1 MPMPY
6 VMGQTVHDADSHVME
21 LPGTIERYA
30 DPAWR
35 EALAARIRKK
45 ADDGWVEKARALQRD
60 PEFRAGQAENLL
72 LRKNY
77 QALGAFDSADRPLAI
92 DLLGFA
98 SQLVFSTAGLSLFE
112 LEHGDDPALA
122 VEAARAHNRMMVDY
136 CSVDRRLLPTAYV
149 PLVDRARAAEVA
161 REAIALGAKG
171 LMIPSR
177 VPKHHAPSHA
187 DFDPLWALAQE
198 AGLPILFHVG
208 GEKKLD
214 PAYFDNGGPQVLDFH
229 GGAENFTS
237 VSFMAI
243 PVSIWQT
250 LPVLVFDGVFDR
262 FPDLKFGAIELGAGW
277 LPSLMQFMDSAALAF
292 GKEDRIKA
300 LSARPSDILR
310 RQFFATPYPHENVGW
325 IIRNVGEDMCLFSS
339 DFPHVEGGRNPLKR
353 FNESLEGLPAS
364 AHAKFFRDN
373 FIAMMGAGLDA
384 SLHDIEGLAAA

>member
-1 MPMPY
+1 MPY
-6 VMGQTVHDADSHVME
+6 VEGQTVHDADSHVME
-21 LPGTIERYA
+21 LPGTIERYI
-30 DPAWR
+30 DPAFR
-35 EALAARIRKK
+35 EALSAKLRKAARDE
-45 ADDGWVEKARALQRD
+45 AWVEQARALQED
-60 PEFRAGQAENLL
+60 PAFRAGQTDNLL

-77 QALGAFDSADRPLAI
+77 QALGAFDPVDRPLAV

-98 SQLVFSTAGLSLFE
+98 SQLVFTTAGLSLFA
-112 LEHGDDPALA
+112 LEHGDDPVLA

-136 CSVDRRLLPTAYV
+136 CQVDRRLLPTAYV
-149 PLVDRARAAEVA
+149 PLVDRARAVEVA
-161 REAIALGAKG
+161 REAIALGCKG
-171 LMIPSR
+171 LMIPSQ
-177 VPKHHAPSHA
+177 VPKYHAPSHA
-187 DFDPLWALAQE
+187 DFDSLWALAQE

-292 GKEDRIKA
+292 GKEERLQR
-300 LSARPSDILR
+300 LSAKPSEILK

-325 IIRNVGEDMCLFSS
+325 IISQVGEDMCLFSS

-353 FNESLEGLPAS
+353 FNDSLEGVSTAGRR
-364 AHAKFFRDN
+364 KFFRDN
-373 FIAMMGAGLDA
+373 FVNLMGAGLPAD
-384 SLHDIEGLAAA
+384 LHDIPGLVAA

>member
-1 MPMPY
+1 MPY
-6 VMGQTVHDADSHVME
+6 VEGQTVHDADAHVME

-35 EALAARIRKK
+35 DALAARLNRPSRDE
-45 ADDGWVEKARALQRD
+45 AWVERAIALQRD
-60 PEFRAGQAENLL
+60 PEFRAGQVENLL
-72 LRKNY
+72 LRKNH
-77 QALGAFDSADRPLAI
+77 QALGAFDREDRPLAV

-98 SQLVFSTAGLSLFE
+98 SQLVFTTTGLSLFQ
-112 LEHGDDPALA
+112 LEQEDDPALA
-122 VEAARAHNRMMVDY
+122 VEAARAHNRMMVDF
-136 CSVDRRLLPTAYV
+136 CAVDRRLLPTGYV

-161 REAIALGAKG
+161 REAIGLGCKG
-171 LMIPSR
+171 LMIPSQ
-177 VPKHHAPSHA
+177 VPRGHSPSHA
-187 DFDPLWALAQE
+187 DFDALWATAQD

-208 GEKKLD
+208 GEQKIN
-214 PAYFDNGGPQVLDFH
+214 PAYFNTGGPQVLDFH

-277 LPSLMQFMDSAALAF
+277 LPSLMQFMDSGAMAF
-292 GKEDRIKA
+292 GREERLQR
-300 LSARPSDILR
+300 LSAPPSDILR

-325 IIRNVGEDMCLFSS
+325 IIDNVGEDMCLFSS

-353 FNESLEGLPAS
+353 FNESLEGVS
-364 AHAKFFRDN
+364 ATGRRKFFRDN
-373 FIAMMGAGLDA
+373 FIALMGQGLA
-384 SLHDIEGLAAA
+384 AELHDLPGLAAA

>member
-1 MPMPY
+1 MPY
-6 VMGQTVHDADSHVME
+6 VEGQTVHDADSHVME
-21 LPGTIERYA
+21 LPGTIERYV
-30 DPAWR
+30 DPAFR
-35 EALAARIRKK
+35 DALSAKLRKAARDE
-45 ADDGWVEKARALQRD
+45 AWVDQARALQQD
-60 PEFRAGQAENLL
+60 PEFRAGQVENLL

-77 QALGAFDSADRPLAI
+77 QALGAFDPVDRPLTV

-98 SQLVFSTAGLSLFE
+98 SQLVFTTAGLSLFQ

-136 CSVDRRLLPTAYV
+136 CAVDRRLLPTAYV
-149 PLVDRARAAEVA
+149 PLVDRARAVEVA
-161 REAIALGAKG
+161 REAIAMGCKG

-177 VPKHHAPSHA
+177 CPKNHAPSHA
-187 DFDPLWALAQE
+187 DFDPLWALAQD

-208 GEKKLD
+208 GEEKLD
-214 PAYFDNGGPQVLDFH
+214 PTYFDNGGPRVLDFH

-262 FPDLKFGAIELGAGW
+262 FPNLKFGAIELGAGW

-292 GKEDRIKA
+292 GKEERLRR
-300 LSARPSDILR
+300 LSAKPSEILK

-325 IIRNVGEDMCLFSS
+325 IISQVGEDMCLFSS

-353 FNESLEGLPAS
+353 FNDSLEGVS
-364 AHAKFFRDN
+364 AAGRRKFFRDN
-373 FIAMMGAGLDA
+373 YIAMMGAGLA
-384 SLHDIEGLAAA
+384 AELHDIPGLAAA